1 MNEINF
7 SLNHLVSIIT
17 VFIGMLYAF
26 QFNSI
31 HKSTRLNTYFF
42 RWYILAITAIVFS
55 FLLIDLN
62 FKNTVLNFSI
72 FVFVIPVILLLPPL
86 IWLYLNQLVMEE
98 NKQKVYLHFLPS
110 ILIAVVISILI
121 ILFFNF
127 NFTFLKPFLKGVI
140 YLSLVFVFLIQNIYY
155 IYRSIKLYL
164 SHNEKIKEVYSYS
177 EDVNISWFRVM
188 LIGYIILLAAVFI
201 VNGIEHKVSNVLFNL
216 SILIYLVYI
225 GAKAL
230 SQRTIHLKESEIAI
244 TTPEPIK
251 DFSDSQKTIF
261 SKIKEDLL
269 MLMDEEKPYLDHSLT
284 IYVLAKRLKTN
295 SKYLSQVI
303 NQEFDKSFIHF
314 INEYRVQESKKLL
327 LEDSNFT
334 IEAKSF
340 MVGFKSKS
348 SFNIAFKKNTGM
360 TPSDYIKSHKE
371 SI

>member
-17 VFIGMLYAF
+17 IFIGVLYAF

-31 HKSTRLNTYFF
+31 HKSAQLNTYFF
-42 RWYILAITAIVFS
+42 RWYILAITAIVFL

-62 FKNTVLNFSI
+62 LNYKALNFSI
-72 FVFVIPVILLLPPL
+72 VVFIIPIILLLPPL
-86 IWLYLNQLVMEE
+86 IWLYLKQLVLEE
-98 NKQKVYLHFLPS
+98 NKQKVLVHFLPS
-110 ILIAVVISILI
+110 IIVAFVVGVLV
-121 ILFFNF
+121 LLVVNF
-127 NFTFLKPFLKGVI
+127 NLTFLKPILIGVI
-140 YLSLVFVFLIQNIYY
+140 YLALVFVFLIQNIYY

-164 SHNEKIKEVYSYS
+164 LHNERIKEVYSYS

-201 VNGIEHKVSNVLFNL
+201 VNGIEHKISNVLFNL

-230 SQRTIHLKESEIAI
+230 SQRSIFVRGIDNTDTNSEPVKEFSE
-244 TTPEPIK
+244 
-251 DFSDSQKTIF
+251 SQKSIF
-261 SKIKEDLL
+261 SKIKQDLL
-269 MLMDEEKPYLDHSLT
+269 KVMEEEKPYLDHSLT
-284 IYVLAKRLKTN
+284 IYVLAKKLKTN

-348 SFNIAFKKNTGM
+348 SFNIAFKKYTGM
-360 TPSDYIKSHKE
+360 TPSDYIKNHK
-371 SI
+371 